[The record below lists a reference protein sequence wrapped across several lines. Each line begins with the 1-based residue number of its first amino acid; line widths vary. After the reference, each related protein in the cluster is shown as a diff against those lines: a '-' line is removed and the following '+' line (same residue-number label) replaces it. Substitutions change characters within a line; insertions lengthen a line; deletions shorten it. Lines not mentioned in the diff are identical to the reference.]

1 MTTYL
6 NLLRTAAFD
15 QFVAANPNAT
25 QAELKAWAAFV
36 NVASGRGDLG
46 RAAAISGELSTVIF
60 SPALPCRDSKPRG
73 AWSGWPVPRVRR
85 PSPKTSRP
93 RSPLAEPL

>member
-1 MTTYL
+1 MSNLVRKVPILKQVAAASERHMTTYL

-36 NVASGRGDLG
+36 NVASGR
-46 RAAAISGELSTVIF
+46 
-60 SPALPCRDSKPRG
+60 
-73 AWSGWPVPRVRR
+73 
-85 PSPKTSRP
+85 
-93 RSPLAEPL
+93 